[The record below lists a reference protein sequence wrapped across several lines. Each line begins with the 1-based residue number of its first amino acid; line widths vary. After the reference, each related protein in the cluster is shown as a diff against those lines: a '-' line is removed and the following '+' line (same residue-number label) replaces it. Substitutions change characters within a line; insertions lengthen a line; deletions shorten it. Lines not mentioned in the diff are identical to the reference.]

1 MLPLPTI
8 RDLSS
13 LIKALKPSIRD
24 DYRAYADEPGLDD
37 ENIPSMQLTI
47 GWNPENGSWD
57 YQTGDNSYSGSAYF
71 YPFGVSL
78 PCIVVVT
85 PLPFPATSAPNW
97 PTWPANNPPMLP
109 GMAITNR

>member
-8 RDLSS
+8 KSLSS
-13 LIKALKPSIRD
+13 LIKALKPAIRD

-37 ENIPSMQLTI
+37 ENIPSMQLTV

-71 YPFGVSL
+71 YPYWGVVSL
-78 PCIVVVT
+78 YRRSNSLDLARDIRSQ
-85 PLPFPATSAPNW
+85 LADLASQ
-97 PTWPANNPPMLP
+97 
-109 GMAITNR
+109 

>member
-13 LIKALKPSIRD
+13 LIKALKPTIRD

-37 ENIPSMQLTI
+37 ENIPSMLLTV
-47 GWNPENGSWD
+47 GWDAEDGSWD

-71 YPFGVSL
+71 YPHWGIVAVYRRSNSL
-78 PCIVVVT
+78 DLARDIRSQ
-85 PLPFPATSAPNW
+85 LADLASQ
-97 PTWPANNPPMLP
+97 
-109 GMAITNR
+109 

>member
-1 MLPLPTI
+1 MLPLPTVKS
-8 RDLSS
+8 LSS
-13 LIKALKPSIRD
+13 LIKALKPAIRD

-71 YPFGVSL
+71 YPLWGVVALYRRSNSL
-78 PCIVVVT
+78 ALSRDIRSQ
-85 PLPFPATSAPNW
+85 LADLASQ
-97 PTWPANNPPMLP
+97 
-109 GMAITNR
+109 